1 MPPVQRRRARGAS
14 GQPLGALPGASID
27 DSIGHLIARLAATN
41 IELWHEEDKARVED
55 DRQVAAAKR
64 NVDRL
69 NQQRND
75 LIERID
81 ESFREIV
88 RSAAQSGAGRPG
100 RG

>member
-1 MPPVQRRRARGAS
+1 M
-14 GQPLGALPGASID
+14 D
-27 DSIGHLIARLAATN
+27 ETIGGLVARLAATN
-41 IELWHEEDKARVED
+41 IELWHEEDKARVDD

-81 ESFREIV
+81 ESFRELV
-88 RSAAQSGAGRPG
+88 RASRSSNRTAD

>member
-1 MPPVQRRRARGAS
+1 M
-14 GQPLGALPGASID
+14 D
-27 DSIGHLIARLAATN
+27 ETIGELVARLAATN
-41 IELWHEEDKARVED
+41 IELWHEEDKARVDD

-81 ESFREIV
+81 ESFRELV
-88 RSAAQSGAGRPG
+88 RASQPPTGPAD

>member
-1 MPPVQRRRARGAS
+1 MDETI
-14 GQPLGALPGASID
+14 GQLV
-27 DSIGHLIARLAATN
+27 ARLAATN
-41 IELWHEEDKARVED
+41 VELWHEEDKARVED

-64 NVDRL
+64 NIDRL

-81 ESFREIV
+81 ESFRELV
-88 RSAAQSGAGRPG
+88 RVSHAGTAAAD

>member
-1 MPPVQRRRARGAS
+1 MTDLVRGTCM
-14 GQPLGALPGASID
+14 GETLGS
-27 DSIGHLIARLAATN
+27 LIARLAQTN
-41 IELWHEEDKARVED
+41 IELWHEEDKARSDD

-64 NVDRL
+64 AIDRL

-81 ESFREIV
+81 AEVAVAVEATEARRV
-88 RSAAQSGAGRPG
+88 RARARGRK